1 MKNNISFDIIK
12 EVNRL
17 KKILLIISFL
27 FILTGCTDISGSSY
41 DSIIDKVLN
50 ENTHKQNTY
59 MEGYKLYLPSH
70 MTIIGDLKGNE
81 ILYSYGDKYYLYVD
95 LISYYNKKQNKYN
108 IATSDYKYSK
118 QLNYNDL
125 IGYVTVSDSKGGY
138 LVEVM
143 YNYAK
148 IEVVTDNVNRAIAS
162 SLLVLK
168 SIDYNYKIVDSMIG
182 SNALVYDSELF
193 ELLGPKKKENNFLE
207 YVEEY
212 GQYKESETNKDED
225 VITMESSD

>member
-1 MKNNISFDIIK
+1 MK
-12 EVNRL
+12 RY
-17 KKILLIISFL
+17 LLVVAIL
-27 FILTGCTDISGSSY
+27 FILTGCTNISNMSY
-41 DSIIDKVLN
+41 DNIIDRVL
-50 ENTHKQNTY
+50 EESAHKDNTY

-70 MTIIGDLKGNE
+70 MTIIGDLKGND

-108 IATSDYKYSK
+108 IITDNYKYSK
-118 QLNYNDL
+118 IINNNDL
-125 IGYVTVSDSKGGY
+125 EGYVTVSNSKGGY

-148 IEVVTDNVNRAIAS
+148 IEVVTKDVKRAIAN

-168 SIDYNYKIVDSMIG
+168 SINYNYKIIDSMIG
-182 SNALVYDSELF
+182 SNALIYDSELF
-193 ELLGPKKKENNFLE
+193 ELLGPKKKDNNFLE

-212 GQYKESETNKDED
+212 GEYKEKESNNDED
-225 VITMESSD
+225 VIDMGSSD

>member
-1 MKNNISFDIIK
+1 MKK
-12 EVNRL
+12 Y
-17 KKILLIISFL
+17 LLIIAVL
-27 FILTGCTDISGSSY
+27 FIITGCTSISDMNYDDIV
-41 DSIIDKVLN
+41 DKVLS
-50 ENTHKQNTY
+50 ENTHKDNTY

-70 MTIIGDLKGNE
+70 MTIIGDLKGNN

-108 IATSDYKYSK
+108 IVTYDYKYSK
-118 QLNYNDL
+118 NINYNDL
-125 IGYVTVSDSKGGY
+125 EGYVTVSDSKGGY

-148 IEVVTDNVNRAIAS
+148 IEVITKDVKRAIAN

-168 SIDYNYKIVDSMIG
+168 SINYNYKIIDSMIG

-193 ELLGPKKKENNFLE
+193 ELLGPKKKADNFLE

-212 GQYKESETNKDED
+212 GEYKEKESNNDED
-225 VITMESSD
+225 IIEMGSSD

>member
-1 MKNNISFDIIK
+1 MKK
-12 EVNRL
+12 Y
-17 KKILLIISFL
+17 LLLFLVL
-27 FILTGCTDISGSSY
+27 FILTGCTNINSLNY
-41 DSIIDKVLN
+41 DAIIDKTL
-50 ENTHKQNTY
+50 EEKAHKNNTY
-59 MEGYKLYLPSH
+59 LEGYKLYLPHH
-70 MTIIGDLKGNE
+70 MNLIGDLKGND

-108 IATSDYKYSK
+108 IVTENYKYSK
-118 QLNYNDL
+118 TIKKGDL
-125 IGYVTVSDSKGGY
+125 EGYVTVSDSKGGY

-148 IEVVTDNVNRAIAS
+148 IEVVTKDVKSAIAN

-168 SIDYNYKIVDSMIG
+168 NINYNYKIIDSMIG

-193 ELLGPKKKENNFLE
+193 ELMGPKKKENNFLE

-212 GQYKESETNKDED
+212 GKYKEKESKNDED
-225 VITMESSD
+225 VIEIESAD